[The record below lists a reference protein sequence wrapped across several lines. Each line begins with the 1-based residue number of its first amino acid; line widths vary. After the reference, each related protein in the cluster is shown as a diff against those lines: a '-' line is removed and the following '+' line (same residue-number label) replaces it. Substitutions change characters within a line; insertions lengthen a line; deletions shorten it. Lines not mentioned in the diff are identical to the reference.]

1 MSATGRNLVG
11 NERRADD
18 FYATPAWCT
27 RAIMPHLRLNDPVL
41 DPCCGDG
48 AILGVLFAAGRTVCG
63 LELDAARGGTS
74 GSVSI
79 RDALTPEP
87 WPQHRTIITNPP
99 YSLAMEF
106 IERALREAPE
116 DADVAFLLRLNFLG
130 SQRRAAFHRSYPS
143 DVYVLPRRPSFTGGG
158 TDATEY
164 CWMVWGASRGG
175 QWSILEIE
183 S

>member
-11 NERRADD
+11 NERRPDD
-18 FYATPAWCT
+18 FYATPAWAT
-27 RAIMPHLRLNDPVL
+27 RAVLPHLRMQPPVL
-41 DPCCGDG
+41 DPCCGEG
-48 AILGVLFAAGRTVCG
+48 AILRVCLDYWPCG
-63 LELDAARGGTS
+63 IELDGERAAKAPGVIRRG
-74 GSVSI
+74 
-79 RDALTPEP
+79 DALGGAA
-87 WPQHRTIITNPP
+87 WPSHRTIITNPP

-106 IERALREAPE
+106 IQRALAEAPA

-130 SQRRAAFHRSYPS
+130 SQRRAAFHRMYPS

-164 CWMVWGASRGG
+164 CWMVWGANRGG
-175 QWSILEIE
+175 RWSILEVE